1 MQAKWLKII
10 FGALVFGILGA
21 SPNVSASNK
30 LQKETTTTVNFLSKV
45 NATTFYRVNKPTKIK
60 VRFSGKSGEQQIV
73 RRITLKRGTVITQ
86 GNSFDDTRRNTSP
99 DLSYQAKRKAYTKG
113 AYGPGYLPTNFWNVN
128 PKYMTRIKRPAYLL
142 PNQGNCLL
150 SGGLKAFGNNDY
162 HSNQVKITSDGYVEF
177 YRYHPVSFTEGK
189 KTVTLN
195 YQQKPTAYAKITKT
209 IKSTN
214 KTYLYFKHN
223 LKGVKDKQVHKTGN
237 ARYRL
242 TLNNLHTPYSKYD
255 SEIGYRLY
263 ASLYTLGGSSYYA
276 ISAVN

>member
-1 MQAKWLKII
+1 MQFKWIKL
-10 FGALVFGILGA
+10 FLCSLVFGTLAVSSNAFA
-21 SPNVSASNK
+21 SSK
-30 LQKETTTTVNFLSKV
+30 LQKETTTTVNFLSRV
-45 NATTFYRVNKPTKIK
+45 NATKFYRVNKPTKMR

-73 RRITLKRGTVITQ
+73 RYVTLKRGAIVIQ

-99 DLSYQAKRKAYTKG
+99 DLSYYAKRKAYVKG
-113 AYGPGYLPTNFWNVN
+113 AYGPGYLPVIFWNVN
-128 PKYMTRIKRPAYLL
+128 PKNMTRIKRPAYLL

-150 SGGLKAFGNNDY
+150 SGGLKAFGDSDY

-177 YRYHPVSFTEGK
+177 YRYNPVSFAEGK
-189 KTVTLN
+189 KTITLN
-195 YQQKPTAYAKITKT
+195 YHQKPNAYAKITKT
-209 IKSTN
+209 AKSTH

-223 LKGVKDKQVHKTGN
+223 LKGVNDKHVHKSGN

-276 ISAVN
+276 ISAVG